1 MTRIA
6 RLWVIIAGATP
17 IVEVKGAIP
26 MGIALGYTAFESFL
40 LSLIGNI
47 AMIPILLLFLR
58 PVFKILKRN
67 DWIKN
72 ILEKIEQR
80 TLKKNEKYLK
90 YSLFGLFLVVAI
102 PLPGTGVYTGC
113 LAASLLD
120 IRYKYSFPIVIL
132 GAIVS
137 AVCIYT
143 LSGFGVGFH

>member
-1 MTRIA
+1 M
-6 RLWVIIAGATP
+6 LQKSEFWVILAGATP

-26 MGIALGYTAFESFL
+26 MGIAMGYSAFESFL
-40 LSLIGNI
+40 LSLVGNLAI
-47 AMIPILLLFLR
+47 VPILLLFLR
-58 PVFKILKRN
+58 PVFKILKKN
-67 DWIKN
+67 EWIKN

-80 TLKKNEKYLK
+80 TLRKNQKYLK

-120 IRYKYSFPIVIL
+120 IRYKYSFPIVLL
-132 GAIVS
+132 GAVVS
-137 AVCIYT
+137 AACIYT